1 MKSTLV
7 VAAVVLCASGSA
19 LADAGLDLAQQKACL
34 SCHSL
39 ETTLQ
44 APSFK
49 SIADKYRGQPKAEGM
64 LVSTVMWGSPTYG
77 GYHWGTRKMPT
88 PGARVGVNESEASQ
102 LVEWILSL
110 K

>member
-1 MKSTLV
+1 MKRSLV
-7 VAAVVLCASGSA
+7 VAAVALLASGAA
-19 LADAGLDLAQQKACL
+19 LADATFDLAQQKACL
-34 SCHSL
+34 TCHSL

-49 SIADKYRGQPKAEGM
+49 SIADKYRGQAKAEGM

-88 PGARVGVNESEASQ
+88 PSARVVVTESEASQ
-102 LVEWILSL
+102 LVQWILSL
-110 K
+110 R